1 MTTSGGVATS
11 TAVRFVLLTVLLASV
26 ALADEDDDGAPVPP
40 PEPVLPAPTSPL
52 IKPTRQPSFTSTR
65 LRAEPHWPLALFELS
80 GLITGRENAFFAI
93 DLVAGVPLGVPV
105 RPNRKLKQASG
116 WLVMPV
122 VEASLGR
129 VNGPLCMGVRL
140 CGERFVVGPGVKL
153 GHGVGV
159 LTDDG
164 LVRPGR
170 MLYVQLAALGG
181 NFDVQD
187 APLAPGDAWFEGVVR
202 ARIGGHLGSV
212 DLTGEAGFLS
222 TFSLNVAAVFEYV
235 ALSPFTRGFGF
246 GGAVGVAF

>member
-1 MTTSGGVATS
+1 
-11 TAVRFVLLTVLLASV
+11 VRVVWLSVLLASV
-26 ALADEDDDGAPVPP
+26 ALAEEDDDGPPVPP
-40 PEPVLPAPTSPL
+40 PTPATTEARAATLRPS
-52 IKPTRQPSFTSTR
+52 RQPTFTSTR

-80 GLITGRENAFFAI
+80 GLITGLQNAFFGV

-105 RPNRKLKQASG
+105 RPNRRLKQASG
-116 WLVMPV
+116 WLVMPI

-129 VNGPLCMGVRL
+129 VNGPICMGVRL
-140 CGERFVVGPGVKL
+140 CGERFLVGPGLKF

-159 LTDDG
+159 LNDDG

-170 MLYVQLAALGG
+170 MLYVQVTALGG

-202 ARIGGHLGSV
+202 ARLGGHLGSV
-212 DLTGEAGFLS
+212 DFSGEGTFLS
-222 TFSLNVAAVFEYV
+222 TFSLNVAAIVEYV